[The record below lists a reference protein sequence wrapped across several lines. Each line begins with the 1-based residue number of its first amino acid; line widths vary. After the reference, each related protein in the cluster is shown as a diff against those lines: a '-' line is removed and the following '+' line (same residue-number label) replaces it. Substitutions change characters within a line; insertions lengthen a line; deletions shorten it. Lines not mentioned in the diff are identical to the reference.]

1 MQMKQQHT
9 PLDELSLRMIAATE
23 KKELQTMKVICV
35 IPPFFYILHTQ
46 MIYSDEN
53 GMSSVPFIC
62 EKLTCSPRVLK
73 LLIQ

>member
-1 MQMKQQHT
+1 MKQQRQHT
-9 PLDELSLRMIAATE
+9 PADELSRRMIAATE

-53 GMSSVPFIC
+53 
-62 EKLTCSPRVLK
+62 
-73 LLIQ
+73 